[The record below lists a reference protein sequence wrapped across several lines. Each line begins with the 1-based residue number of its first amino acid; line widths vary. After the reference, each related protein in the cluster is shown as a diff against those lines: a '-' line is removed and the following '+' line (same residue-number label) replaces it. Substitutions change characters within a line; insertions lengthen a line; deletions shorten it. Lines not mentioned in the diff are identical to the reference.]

1 MDVIAMQSDKV
12 LLTVFVSV
20 LVGFITA
27 ALSIVRLVND
37 KENKTTDYRQA
48 WNDSL
53 RKCFAEL
60 ISNINLLADSITS
73 RLTAADCANEITEH
87 AIEQEEKKCDLSPSL
102 ANMRDYL
109 DKKLIDEE
117 SHIRELR
124 KNLHQ
129 SYALTSLHFKP
140 NDLSFSRV
148 EQKFGVI
155 IGMIDRLSS
164 LQGSEAEAE
173 RSVLREKIQAAALEV
188 TGYSRDILKTEWEA
202 VKKGERAYQ
211 QTKRWSLIG
220 GGIAFFVLLIFGVVT
235 AWTMARSNADK
246 FPERSSQMPVGQTS
260 VSVPIGVSAGS
271 TSPTPSSTA
280 QNSQVVNVYPSVAC
294 PTSLGRGPQQT
305 KRQSSACAEDKK

>member
-1 MDVIAMQSDKV
+1 MDVTAIQSDKV

-60 ISNINLLADSITS
+60 ISNINLLAYSITS
-73 RLTAADCANEITEH
+73 RLTAADRANEITEQ
-87 AIEQEEKKCDLSPSL
+87 AIKQEEKKSDLSPSL
-102 ANMRDYL
+102 NNLRDFF
-109 DKKLIDEE
+109 DRKLFDEE

-164 LQGSEAEAE
+164 LQGDEALAE
-173 RSVLREKIQAAALEV
+173 RSALREKIQTAALELA
-188 TGYSRDILKTEWEA
+188 GYSRDILKTEWEA

-220 GGIAFFVLLIFGVVT
+220 GGIALFVLLVFGAVT
-235 AWTMARSNADK
+235 TWSMARSDAGK
-246 FPERSSQMPVGQTS
+246 LPERRSHLPVGQS
-260 VSVPIGVSAGS
+260 NVSVGS
-271 TSPTPSSTA
+271 TSPIPSSA
-280 QNSQVVNVYPSVAC
+280 PQNSQVVNVYPSVAC
-294 PTSLGRGPQQT
+294 PTSSDRGPKMA
-305 KRQSSACAEDKK
+305 KRESPACPVEEK